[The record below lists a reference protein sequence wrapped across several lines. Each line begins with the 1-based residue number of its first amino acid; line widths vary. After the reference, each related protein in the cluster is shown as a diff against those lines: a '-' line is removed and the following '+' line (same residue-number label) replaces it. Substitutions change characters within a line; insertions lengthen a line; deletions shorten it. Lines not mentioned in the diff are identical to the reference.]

1 MANLGSITVNEIEII
16 EVDASPVT
24 SGIDASIGSLAIL
37 TDGSKIFLKNGSL
50 ITNWAPINS
59 LIFSEFAYRVDTIA
73 QSSTSATYANVTE
86 LVSDILE
93 VGTYLFEYRG
103 LSQST
108 AAGTGIGIR
117 IGAGTAVLGVTFG
130 EWQIAQATD
139 GTGKYFQYNQVS
151 ATTNISSA
159 SVQTANADFVVKGS
173 GSFTVTTTG
182 TVAIQLRSETGTSV
196 SVRIGSVFFIK
207 KVA

>member
-24 SGIDASIGSLAIL
+24 SGVDASIGSLAIL
-37 TDGSKIFLKNGSL
+37 TDGSKIFLKSGSL
-50 ITNWAPINS
+50 ITNWTPINS
-59 LIFSEFAYRVDTIA
+59 LIFSEFAYRVNTIA

-86 LVSDILE
+86 LTSE
-93 VGTYLFEYRG
+93 VLQTGTYLFEYVG
-103 LSQST
+103 LCQST
-108 AAGTGIGIR
+108 AVGTGVGVR
-117 IGAGTAVLGVTFG
+117 IGAGTATLGVTFG
-130 EWQIAQATD
+130 QWQIAQAAD
-139 GTGKYFQYNQVS
+139 GTDKYFQYNQVN

-173 GSFTVTTTG
+173 GSFTVTAAG

-196 SVRIGSVFFIK
+196 SVRIGSVLFIK
-207 KVA
+207 KVI